1 MRSEFSSFSFLTS
14 DFSVSRHN
22 RHSKHDIVSFKKNDF
37 GVFQLSR
44 GARVLCCKNGVVLH
58 KTYLAIC
65 PMQIN
70 PSRRAEHFFLEKR
83 GFMPRMHLLTAWV
96 QSY

>member
-1 MRSEFSSFSFLTS
+1 MEF
-14 DFSVSRHN
+14 
-22 RHSKHDIVSFKKNDF
+22 
-37 GVFQLSR
+37 FQLSAR
-44 GARVLCCKNGVVLH
+44 ARVLCCKNGVVLH